1 MTAANED
8 NTIVELINGANKYI
22 ADSDYDM
29 AEILLDL
36 VTLKL
41 ELKIQDI
48 KHRRIDSDLAKTFG

>member
-8 NTIVELINGANKYI
+8 NTIVELINEANKYI
-22 ADSDYDM
+22 AEGDY
-29 AEILLDL
+29 AVSSILLDL